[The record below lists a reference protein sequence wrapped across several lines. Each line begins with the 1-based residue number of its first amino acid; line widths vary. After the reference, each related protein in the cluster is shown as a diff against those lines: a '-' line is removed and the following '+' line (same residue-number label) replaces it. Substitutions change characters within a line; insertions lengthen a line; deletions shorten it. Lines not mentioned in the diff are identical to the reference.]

1 MVGGG
6 VFLLSSALVLVWLG
20 AAGRR
25 ALCWWIPI
33 ASVLGC

>member
-20 AAGRR
+20 AAAGGRC
-25 ALCWWIPI
+25 AGGFP
-33 ASVLGC
+33 